1 MDLFKRDNECDRQ
14 FIWRIGKA
22 KEQGYIDLSW
32 DEIADIFNEELTEI
46 KTKEEKMS
54 SSTYRQ
60 QYRIACLYYEDVF
73 KEELEST
80 TNEDL
85 TEQLEEI
92 RKEKYKLFDQRNAYN
107 KLIRDRA
114 RQEEINEIVKN
125 AINNGDLPK
134 LDYSKVSIVE
144 NTSDDVMLINLHD
157 IHYGAN
163 IKNYWNEYNSDICKQ
178 RIELYLRKIEDI
190 QNTHKCKKCVV
201 AVNGDCISGNIHQ
214 SIAITNKENVIEQI
228 IGVSELLAQFL
239 VKLTSYFEN
248 IEFATVSGNH
258 SRFAKKDDAVKG
270 ERLDVLV
277 KWYLEAR
284 LQNFSKINFKEC
296 QEIDSTMYL
305 IDIAGKLYCG
315 THGDYDGNINKIT
328 DIQAMLHKDI
338 YALLCG
344 HLHHNK
350 IDSAQGIKLIMSG
363 SIMGMDDYCIEKRIY
378 GEPEQLVCIVNEK
391 GLKCAYDVNL
401 KA

>member
-1 MDLFKRDNECDRQ
+1 MDLFKRENECDRE
-14 FIWRIGKA
+14 FIWRIGRA
-22 KEQGYIDLSW
+22 KEQGLIDFSW
-32 DEIADIFNEELTEI
+32 DEITDIFNEELTEV
-46 KTKEEKMS
+46 KAVDEKLS
-54 SSTYRQ
+54 ASTYRQ
-60 QYRIACLYYEDVF
+60 QYRIACLFYEDVF
-73 KEELEST
+73 KGLLNET

-92 RKEKYKLFDQRNAYN
+92 QKEKYKLFDQRNAYK
-107 KLIRDRA
+107 KLLRDRA
-114 RQEEINEIVKN
+114 RQEEINDIIKEALAK
-125 AINNGDLPK
+125 GDLPK
-134 LDYSKVSIVE
+134 LDKVIPLKNS
-144 NTSDDVMLINLHD
+144 NNSNDVMLINLHD
-157 IHYGAN
+157 IHYGATF
-163 IKNYWNEYNSDICKQ
+163 KNYWNEYNSKICKQ
-178 RIELYLRKIEDI
+178 RLELYLSEIASI

-214 SIAITNKENVIEQI
+214 SIAVTNKENVIQQI
-228 IGVSELLAQFL
+228 MGVSELLAQFL
-239 VKLTSYFEN
+239 NELTKYFEE

-258 SRFAKKDDAVKG
+258 SRISKKEDALKG
-270 ERLDVLV
+270 ERLDDLI
-277 KWYLEAR
+277 KWYLQAR
-284 LQNFSKINFKEC
+284 LQNYENIGFQDC

-305 IDIAGKLYCG
+305 IEIAGKLYCG
-315 THGDYDGNINKIT
+315 THGDYDGNVNKIA

-363 SIMGMDDYCIEKRIY
+363 SVMGMDDYCIEKRIY

-401 KA
+401 KG